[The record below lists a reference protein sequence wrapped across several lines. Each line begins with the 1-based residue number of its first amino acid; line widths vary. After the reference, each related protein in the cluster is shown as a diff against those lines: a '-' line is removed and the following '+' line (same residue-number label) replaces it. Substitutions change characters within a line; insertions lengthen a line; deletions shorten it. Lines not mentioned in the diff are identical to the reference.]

1 MPSENAES
9 KQSIFAHRG
18 EILRYVKSPLGFY
31 TLALLIVE
39 SFLLG
44 AGRLFNLSESVRI
57 SVLYMGV
64 GLFVGVIAVV
74 TWLVIKHPLPLV
86 FSERSH
92 LEWESMQVHGEK
104 SRPLL
109 GLVIEP
115 KSGSEPPQK
124 PAGQAKALDVRVD
137 SSDAGAKQ

>member
-1 MPSENAES
+1 MPSEDTES
-9 KQSIFAHRG
+9 EQSILAHRG
-18 EILRYVKSPLGFY
+18 KILRYVKSPLGFY

-44 AGRLFNLSESVRI
+44 AGKWFNLSESVRI
-57 SVLYMGV
+57 SALYLGA

-86 FSERSH
+86 FSEHSH

-109 GLVIEP
+109 GQGIEP

-124 PAGQAKALDVRVD
+124 PVGQNSSNAGD
-137 SSDAGAKQ
+137 KQ

>member
-18 EILRYVKSPLGFY
+18 EILRYVKSPLVFY

-57 SVLYMGV
+57 SVLYVGV
-64 GLFVGVIAVV
+64 ALFIGVIAVV
-74 TWLVIKHPLPLV
+74 TWLVIKHPLPLI

-92 LEWESMQVHGEK
+92 LEWESMQIQGEK

-109 GLVIEP
+109 GQFLEP

-124 PAGQAKALDVRVD
+124 PVGQTKALDARVNP
-137 SSDAGAKQ
+137 DAGDKQ